1 MNIETANRLAELRKK
16 NGLSQEELADKLGLS
31 RQAVSKWER
40 AESSPD
46 TDNLILLAK
55 IYGVSLDDLLKSD
68 KPVDEIIKDNK
79 EKTETENQKKKEEE
93 KMKDH
98 VSISGDGIHV
108 TSKNG
113 DSVHIGV
120 NGIHINDKDY
130 NSKVKIKRKKRKK
143 IVDMLYGVSF
153 ALATILYILFSVF
166 WDQMA
171 FTKGG
176 NPSGWAVGWILYIVA
191 LIIPSIVDAIWIRIF
206 YKVNYIFI
214 GLSAFLYLG
223 MMYGAWHPWWCLILA
238 AIVLHIVTSSVEKVI
253 YGDRFEDKGI
263 EIGDML
269 PPLIEVGASRSR
281 ILPNP
286 VSTS

>member
-98 VSISGDGIHV
+98 VSISGDGIHF
-108 TSKNG
+108 TSKDG

-120 NGIHINDKDY
+120 NGIHINDKDH
-130 NSKVKIKRKKRKK
+130 NSIKRSKRKK

-191 LIIPSIVDAIWIRIF
+191 LIIPSIVDAIWVRRF
-206 YKVNYIFI
+206 YKVNYIFLFI
-214 GLSAFLYLG
+214 ETFKNQGVF
-223 MMYGAWHPWWCLILA
+223 
-238 AIVLHIVTSSVEKVI
+238 
-253 YGDRFEDKGI
+253 FGI
-263 EIGDML
+263 
-269 PPLIEVGASRSR
+269 
-281 ILPNP
+281 
-286 VSTS
+286 

>member
-98 VSISGDGIHV
+98 VSISEDGIHAR
-108 TSKNG
+108 SKDG

-120 NGIHINDKDY
+120 NGIHINDKDH
-130 NSKVKIKRKKRKK
+130 NSIKRSKRKK

-191 LIIPSIVDAIWIRIF
+191 LIIPSIVDAIWVRRF

-263 EIGDML
+263 EIVKEDDDDIDGHININ
-269 PPLIEVGASRSR
+269 IEASD
-281 ILPNP
+281 
-286 VSTS
+286 